1 MSFTQQELADPELSG
16 SEPDAEDAATAPRTG
31 FFRAAG
37 RSTGRGS
44 VSRGWKFWV
53 GIGICAFF
61 AVVAALAPFLV
72 PNPNQSSPVGLQP
85 PSAEHW
91 FGTTNIGQDVFGQVV
106 AGTTG
111 SVVIGVVAGAI
122 TVILSML
129 FGVGGA
135 FLGGFWDNAASLVSN
150 VFLVIPGLPLLIII
164 TDYVESRDI
173 VVIAVVIAL
182 VSWAGAARVLRA
194 QTLSVRS
201 RDYVDAARVASESN
215 WRIMLREI
223 LPNLM
228 PIIAS
233 QFVFGALGAILAE
246 AGLSFLGLGAPGG
259 KSWGSI
265 LFFAQNAQAIT
276 LGAWWWFVP
285 PGLCIAIL
293 GAALGLI
300 NFSIDERINPR
311 LRTAAIAG
319 RARKKAGGAG
329 RKGAIA

>member
-1 MSFTQQELADPELSG
+1 MTSIEQELAEPGESK
-16 SEPDAEDAATAPRTG
+16 SEPDLV
-31 FFRAAG
+31 G
-37 RSTGRGS
+37 RKQRFAFL
-44 VSRGWKFWV
+44 RNNDWKFWV
-53 GIGICAFF
+53 GIIICAIF
-61 AVVAALAPFLV
+61 AIVALIGPVIF
-72 PNPNQSSPVGLQP
+72 PNPNQTSSIGLQS
-85 PSAEHW
+85 PSLDHL

-106 AGTTG
+106 AGTQG
-111 SVVIGVVAGAI
+111 SVFIGVIAGAL
-122 TVILSML
+122 TVVLSMI

-135 FLGGFWDNAASLVSN
+135 FLGGRWDEGSSLISN
-150 VFLVIPGLPLLIII
+150 IFLVIPGLPLLIIV
-164 TDYVESRDI
+164 TDYVGSRDI
-173 VVIAVVIAL
+173 VTIAVVIAL

-201 RDYVDAARVASESN
+201 RDYVDAARVASESTP
-215 WRIMLREI
+215 RIMTREI

-285 PGLCIAIL
+285 PGLCIAVL

-311 LRTAAIAG
+311 LRTLAAFK
-319 RARKKAGGAG
+319 RAKRDQRRAERRA
-329 RKGAIA
+329 A

>member
-37 RSTGRGS
+37 RATGRRGA
-44 VSRGWKFWV
+44 SRGWKFWV

-61 AVVAALAPFLV
+61 ALVAILAPFLV

-91 FGTTNIGQDVFGQVV
+91 FGTTNIGQDVFAQVV

-111 SVVIGVVAGAI
+111 SVMIGVVAGAI
-122 TVILSML
+122 TVVLSML

-150 VFLVIPGLPLLIII
+150 VFLVIPGLPLLIIV

-311 LRTAAIAG
+311 LRTAAIARRSRRG
-319 RARKKAGGAG
+319 
-329 RKGAIA
+329 KGAVA

>member
-1 MSFTQQELADPELSG
+1 MSISQEEELAEPELSK
-16 SEPDAEDAATAPRTG
+16 SVPMTSAR
-31 FFRAAG
+31 
-37 RSTGRGS
+37 RSPLRD
-44 VSRGWKFWV
+44 RGWKFWV
-53 GIGICAFF
+53 GISICALFLL
-61 AVVAALAPFLV
+61 VAIFGPLIA
-72 PNPNQSSPVGLQP
+72 PNPNQTSEVGLLA
-85 PSAEHW
+85 PSASHLL
-91 FGTTNIGQDVFGQVV
+91 GTTSIGQDVLTQVI
-106 AGTTG
+106 AGTSG
-111 SVVIGVVAGAI
+111 SVFIGVVAGII
-122 TVILSML
+122 TVVLSMI

-135 FLGGFWDNAASLVSN
+135 YLGGKWDEASSLVSN

-164 TDYVESRDI
+164 TDYLQSRAI

-201 RDYVDAARVASESN
+201 RDFVDAARVASESN

-223 LPNLM
+223 LPNLL

-246 AGLSFLGLGAPGG
+246 AGLSFLGLGAPDG

-265 LFFAQNAQAIT
+265 LYFAENAQAIT

-293 GAALGLI
+293 GAALALI

-311 LRTAAIAG
+311 LRTLALARRSAKAMRKAAI
-319 RARKKAGGAG
+319 R
-329 RKGAIA
+329 

>member
-16 SEPDAEDAATAPRTG
+16 SEPDRADDGAPRTG

-37 RSTGRGS
+37 RSTGRS
-44 VSRGWKFWV
+44 RTSRGWKFWV
-53 GIGICAFF
+53 GIGVCAFF
-61 AVVAALAPFLV
+61 ALLAIVAPFLV

-85 PSAEHW
+85 PSLDHL
-91 FGTTNIGQDVFGQVV
+91 FGTTNIGQDVLGQVI

-122 TVILSML
+122 TVVLSMI

-135 FLGGFWDNAASLVSN
+135 FLGGFWDNASSLVSN
-150 VFLVIPGLPLLIII
+150 VFLVIPGLPLLIIV

-173 VVIAVVIAL
+173 IVISVVIAL

-228 PIIAS
+228 PIIAA

-311 LRTAAIAG
+311 LRTAAIVKH
-319 RARKKAGGAG
+319 ARKA
-329 RKGAIA
+329 KGANR

>member
-1 MSFTQQELADPELSG
+1 ML
-16 SEPDAEDAATAPRTG
+16 
-31 FFRAAG
+31 G
-37 RSTGRGS
+37 RRGS
-44 VSRGWKFWV
+44 WKLRV
-53 GIGICAFF
+53 GLTICAVF
-61 AVVAALAPFLV
+61 AVVAVLAPFLV
-72 PNPNQSSPVGLQP
+72 HHPNRSGPDGLQP
-85 PSAEHW
+85 PSLHHL
-91 FGTTNIGQDVFGQVV
+91 FGTTDIGQDVFKQVL

-111 SVVIGVVAGAI
+111 SVTIGVVAGAL
-122 TVILSML
+122 TVALSML

-135 FLGGFWDNAASLVSN
+135 FLGGLWDDAGSLLSN
-150 VFLVIPGLPLLIII
+150 VFLVLPGLPLLIIV
-164 TDYVESRDI
+164 TDYVDSRS
-173 VVIAVVIAL
+173 VLVIAL
-182 VSWAGAARVLRA
+182 VIAIVSWAGAARVLRS

-201 RDYVDAARVASESN
+201 RDYVDAARVAGESR
-215 WRIMLREI
+215 WRLMLREI

-246 AGLSFLGLGAPGG
+246 AGLSFLGLGAANGA
-259 KSWGSI
+259 SWGSI

-311 LRTAAIAG
+311 LRAAAQAP
-319 RARKKAGGAG
+319 RRGGK
-329 RKGAIA
+329 R

>member
-1 MSFTQQELADPELSG
+1 MTFSEQELSTPEVARTEG
-16 SEPDAEDAATAPRTG
+16 DDDERRPRWNVLRNASWKLWTG
-31 FFRAAG
+31 L
-37 RSTGRGS
+37 
-44 VSRGWKFWV
+44 
-53 GIGICAFF
+53 GICAFF
-61 AVVAALAPFLV
+61 VLIACIAPIIA
-72 PNPNQSSPVGLQP
+72 PNPNQTSSAGLQS
-85 PSAEHW
+85 PSWDHL
-91 FGTTNIGQDVFGQVV
+91 FGTTNIGQDVLAQVL

-111 SVVIGVVAGAI
+111 SVGIGFIAGAI

-129 FGVGGA
+129 FGVGGG
-135 FLGGFWDNAASLVSN
+135 FLGGKWDEAASLISN
-150 VFLVIPGLPLLIII
+150 VFLVIPGLPLLIIV
-164 TDYVESRDI
+164 TDYVESRSI
-173 VVIAVVIAL
+173 LVISIVIAI

-201 RDYVDAARVASESN
+201 RDYVDAARVASEST

-265 LFFAQNAQAIT
+265 LFFAQNAQAIS

-311 LRTAAIAG
+311 LRTLAVVK
-319 RARKKAGGAG
+319 RAKRDASRKAT
-329 RKGAIA
+329 R

>member
-1 MSFTQQELADPELSG
+1 MSFSQQELADPGLSH
-16 SEPDAEDAATAPRTG
+16 ETPDAAGLSDGPARRLPR
-31 FFRAAG
+31 FFR
-37 RSTGRGS
+37 RGS
-44 VSRGWKFWV
+44 WKLWT
-53 GIGICAFF
+53 GLAICAFF
-61 AVVAALAPFLV
+61 CVIAIIAPFTV
-72 PNPNQSSPVGLQP
+72 HTPNETSSIGLQP
-85 PSAEHW
+85 PSLQHLL
-91 FGTTNIGQDVFGQVV
+91 GTTNIGQDVLSQVLS
-106 AGTTG
+106 GTSG
-111 SVVIGVVAGAI
+111 SVFIGVVAGAL
-122 TVILSML
+122 TVVLSMI

-135 FLGGFWDNAASLVSN
+135 FLGGKWDDLSSLVSN
-150 VFLVIPGLPLLIII
+150 VFLVIPGLPLLIIV
-164 TDYVESRDI
+164 TDYLQSQSI
-173 VVIAVVIAL
+173 LIIAVVIAI
-182 VSWAGAARVLRA
+182 VSWAGAARVLRS

-201 RDYVDAARVASESN
+201 RDYVDAARVASEST

-259 KSWGSI
+259 RSWGSI
-265 LFFAQNAQAIT
+265 LFFAQNAQAIS

-311 LRTAAIAG
+311 LRTFAVVRRSPKSQIRKAS
-319 RARKKAGGAG
+319 AR
-329 RKGAIA
+329 

>member
-1 MSFTQQELADPELSG
+1 MTFSQQELAEPESSH
-16 SEPDAEDAATAPRTG
+16 SEPEADESTRSRWALFRDASWKLWTG
-31 FFRAAG
+31 L
-37 RSTGRGS
+37 
-44 VSRGWKFWV
+44 
-53 GIGICAFF
+53 GICAFF
-61 AVVAALAPFLV
+61 IIVAIIAPVVA
-72 PNPNQSSPVGLQP
+72 PNPNKTSMIGLQP
-85 PSAEHW
+85 PSFEHL
-91 FGTTNIGQDVFGQVV
+91 FGTTNIGQDVLLQVI

-111 SVVIGVVAGAI
+111 SVVIGVVAGAL
-122 TVILSML
+122 TVALSML

-135 FLGGFWDNAASLVSN
+135 FLGGKWDEGSSLLSN
-150 VFLVIPGLPLLIII
+150 VFLVIPGLPLLIIV

-173 VVIAVVIAL
+173 LVIAVVIAI

-194 QTLSVRS
+194 QTLSVRA
-201 RDYVDAARVASESN
+201 RDYVDAARVASEST

-285 PGLCIAIL
+285 PGLCIAIV

-311 LRTAAIAG
+311 LRTLAIVG
-319 RARKKAGGAG
+319 RNARKVKREAA
-329 RKGAIA
+329 A

>member
-1 MSFTQQELADPELSG
+1 
-16 SEPDAEDAATAPRTG
+16 
-31 FFRAAG
+31 
-37 RSTGRGS
+37 
-44 VSRGWKFWV
+44 
-53 GIGICAFF
+53 
-61 AVVAALAPFLV
+61 
-72 PNPNQSSPVGLQP
+72 
-85 PSAEHW
+85 
-91 FGTTNIGQDVFGQVV
+91 
-106 AGTTG
+106 
-111 SVVIGVVAGAI
+111 
-122 TVILSML
+122 
-129 FGVGGA
+129 
-135 FLGGFWDNAASLVSN
+135 
-150 VFLVIPGLPLLIII
+150 VFLVIPGLPLLIIV
-164 TDYVESRDI
+164 TDYVQSRSI
-173 VVIAVVIAL
+173 VVIAIVVAI

-201 RDYVDAARVASESN
+201 RDYVDAARVASEST

-285 PGLCIAIL
+285 PGLCIAVL

-311 LRTAAIAG
+311 LRTLAVVK
-319 RARKKAGGAG
+319 RAKRNATREAT
-329 RKGAIA
+329 R

>member
-1 MSFTQQELADPELSG
+1 MTFSQQELAEPDLSK
-16 SEPDAEDAATAPRTG
+16 SEPDLADEN
-31 FFRAAG
+31 G
-37 RSTGRGS
+37 RRRIVKRGS
-44 VSRGWKFWV
+44 WKFWV
-53 GIGICAFF
+53 GIAICALF
-61 AVVAALAPFLV
+61 AIIAALGPVLA
-72 PNPNQSSPVGLQP
+72 PNPNQTNSDGLQG
-85 PSAEHW
+85 PSLQHLL
-91 FGTTNIGQDVFGQVV
+91 GTTNIGQDVLTQVI

-111 SVVIGVVAGAI
+111 SVIIGVVAGAL
-122 TVILSML
+122 TVVLSMI

-135 FLGGFWDNAASLVSN
+135 FLGGKWDEASSLLSN
-150 VFLVIPGLPLLIII
+150 IFLVIPGLPLLIIV
-164 TDYVESRDI
+164 TDYVQSRDI
-173 VVIAVVIAL
+173 LVIAVVISL

-201 RDYVDAARVASESN
+201 RDYVDAARVASEST
-215 WRIMLREI
+215 WRIILREI

-259 KSWGSI
+259 RSWGSI
-265 LFFAQNAQAIT
+265 LFFAQNAQAIS

-285 PGLCIAIL
+285 PGLCIAVL

-311 LRTAAIAG
+311 LRTLAVL
-319 RARKKAGGAG
+319 RPKAKRGG
-329 RKGAIA
+329 K

>member
-1 MSFTQQELADPELSG
+1 MSISQEEELAEPEVSG
-16 SEPDAEDAATAPRTG
+16 SVPSAGPKRKL
-31 FFRAAG
+31 FRD
-37 RSTGRGS
+37 
-44 VSRGWKFWV
+44 RGWKFWV
-53 GIGICAFF
+53 GISICALFLL
-61 AVVAALAPFLV
+61 VAIFGNLIA
-72 PNPNQSSPVGLQP
+72 PNPNQTSEIGLQP
-85 PSAEHW
+85 PSGDHLL
-91 FGTTNIGQDVFGQVV
+91 GTTSIGQDVLTQVI

-111 SVVIGVVAGAI
+111 SVFIGVIAGVI
-122 TVILSML
+122 TVVLSMI

-135 FLGGFWDNAASLVSN
+135 YLGGKWDEASSLISN

-164 TDYVESRDI
+164 TDYLQSRAI
-173 VVIAVVIAL
+173 VVIAIVIAL

-201 RDYVDAARVASESN
+201 RDFVDAARVASESN

-223 LPNLM
+223 LPNLL

-246 AGLSFLGLGAPGG
+246 AGLSFLGLGAPDG

-265 LFFAQNAQAIT
+265 LYFAENAQAIT

-293 GAALGLI
+293 GAALALI

-311 LRTAAIAG
+311 LRTLALARNNAKALRKAA
-319 RARKKAGGAG
+319 RR
-329 RKGAIA
+329 

>member
-16 SEPDAEDAATAPRTG
+16 SEPDADDAAAARTG
-31 FFRAAG
+31 FLRAAG
-37 RSTGRGS
+37 RSRRADRRHT
-44 VSRGWKFWV
+44 SRGWKFWV
-53 GIGICAFF
+53 GIAICVFF
-61 AVVAALAPFLV
+61 ALVALTAPLLV

-85 PSAEHW
+85 PSPEHW
-91 FGTTNIGQDVFGQVV
+91 FGTTNIGQDVFAQVY

-122 TVILSML
+122 TVVLSML
-129 FGVGGA
+129 FGIGGA
-135 FLGGFWDNAASLVSN
+135 FLGGFWDNLSSLISN
-150 VFLVIPGLPLLIII
+150 VFLVIPGLPLLIIV

-311 LRTAAIAG
+311 LRTAAIAK
-319 RARKKAGGAG
+319 RSRTAP
-329 RKGAIA
+329 KGAAA

>member
-1 MSFTQQELADPELSG
+1 MFFR
-16 SEPDAEDAATAPRTG
+16 DASWKLWTGLIICG
-31 FFRAAG
+31 FFVVIAA
-37 RSTGRGS
+37 
-44 VSRGWKFWV
+44 
-53 GIGICAFF
+53 IAPL
-61 AVVAALAPFLV
+61 VA
-72 PNPNQSSPVGLQP
+72 PNPNQTSSVGLQP
-85 PSAEHW
+85 PSLSHI
-91 FGTTNIGQDVFGQVV
+91 FGTTNIGQDVLQQVL

-111 SVVIGVVAGAI
+111 SIVIGVVAGAL
-122 TVILSML
+122 TVVLSML

-135 FLGGFWDNAASLVSN
+135 FLGGKWDEGSSLISN
-150 VFLVIPGLPLLIII
+150 VFLVIPGLPLLIIV
-164 TDYVESRDI
+164 TDYVESRSI
-173 VVIAVVIAL
+173 LVIAVVIAI
-182 VSWAGAARVLRA
+182 VSWAGAARVLRS

-201 RDYVDAARVASESN
+201 RDYVDAARVASESA

-285 PGLCIAIL
+285 PGLCIAIV

-311 LRTAAIAG
+311 LRTLAVIKRAKRRERKAA
-319 RARKKAGGAG
+319 K
-329 RKGAIA
+329 

>member
-1 MSFTQQELADPELSG
+1 MTFSEQDLVVPDLVEAETAD
-16 SEPDAEDAATAPRTG
+16 
-31 FFRAAG
+31 
-37 RSTGRGS
+37 TGRRPRWAVLRNAS
-44 VSRGWKFWV
+44 WKLWT
-53 GIGICAFF
+53 GLAICAFF
-61 AVVAALAPFLV
+61 VVIAAIGPFV
-72 PNPNQSSPVGLQP
+72 APNPNQTSPIGLEP
-85 PSAEHW
+85 PSPAHW
-91 FGTTNIGQDVFGQVV
+91 FGTTNIGQDVLTQVV

-111 SVVIGVVAGAI
+111 SVAIGFIAGAI

-129 FGVGGA
+129 FGVGGG
-135 FLGGFWDNAASLVSN
+135 FLGGKWDEASSLISN
-150 VFLVIPGLPLLIII
+150 VFLVIPGLPLLIIV
-164 TDYVESRDI
+164 TDYVQSRSI
-173 VVIAVVIAL
+173 VVIAIVIAI

-201 RDYVDAARVASESN
+201 RDYVDAARVASEST

-285 PGLCIAIL
+285 PGLCIAVL

-311 LRTAAIAG
+311 LRTLAVVK
-319 RARKKAGGAG
+319 RAKRNATREAT
-329 RKGAIA
+329 R

>member
-1 MSFTQQELADPELSG
+1 MNG
-16 SEPDAEDAATAPRTG
+16 
-31 FFRAAG
+31 
-37 RSTGRGS
+37 
-44 VSRGWKFWV
+44 GWKLRV
-53 GIGICAFF
+53 GLGVCVVF
-61 AVVAALAPFLV
+61 ALVAVLGPILV
-72 PNPNQSSPVGLQP
+72 PDPNRTSPDGLLP
-85 PSAEHW
+85 PSAAHL

-111 SVVIGVVAGAI
+111 SVVIGAVAGAL
-122 TVILSML
+122 TVVLSML
-129 FGVGGA
+129 FGIGGA
-135 FLGGFWDNAASLVSN
+135 FLGGRWDELSSLVSN
-150 VFLVIPGLPLLIII
+150 VFLVIPGLPLLIIV

-173 VVIAVVIAL
+173 LVIAVVIAL

-201 RDYVDAARVASESN
+201 RDYVDAARVAGEST
-215 WRIMLREI
+215 WRLMLREI

-233 QFVFGALGAILAE
+233 QFVFGALGAVLAE

-265 LFFAQNAQAIT
+265 LFFAQNAQAIS
-276 LGAWWWFVP
+276 LGAWWWFGP
-285 PGLCIAIL
+285 PGLCIAVL

-311 LRTAAIAG
+311 LRKVAV
-319 RARKKAGGAG
+319 R
-329 RKGAIA
+329 

>member
-1 MSFTQQELADPELSG
+1 MSFTQQELAAPELSD
-16 SEPDAEDAATAPRTG
+16 SEPDLADGAARRGG
-31 FFRAAG
+31 FFRASAT
-37 RSTGRGS
+37 RT
-44 VSRGWKFWV
+44 SRGWKFWA
-53 GIGICAFF
+53 GISVCAFF
-61 AVVAALAPFLV
+61 ALLTIAAPFLV
-72 PNPNQSSPVGLQP
+72 PNPNQSSPAGLQP
-85 PSAEHW
+85 PSGEHL
-91 FGTTNIGQDVFGQVV
+91 FGTTSIGQDVLGQVI

-122 TVILSML
+122 TVLLSMI

-135 FLGGFWDNAASLVSN
+135 FLGGVWDNVSSLVSN
-150 VFLVIPGLPLLIII
+150 VFLVIPGLPLLIIV
-164 TDYVESRDI
+164 TDYVESRDVI
-173 VVIAVVIAL
+173 VISVVIAL

-215 WRIMLREI
+215 WRIVLREI

-265 LFFAQNAQAIT
+265 LFFAQNGQAIS

-300 NFSIDERINPR
+300 NFSIDEQINPR
-311 LRTAAIAG
+311 LRTAAIVKH
-319 RARKKAGGAG
+319 ARKL
-329 RKGAIA
+329 KGAH

>member
-16 SEPDAEDAATAPRTG
+16 SEPDADDAAAARTG
-31 FFRAAG
+31 FLRAAG
-37 RSTGRGS
+37 RSRRADRRRT
-44 VSRGWKFWV
+44 SRGWKFWV
-53 GIGICAFF
+53 GIAICVFF
-61 AVVAALAPFLV
+61 ALVALTAPLLV
-72 PNPNQSSPVGLQP
+72 PNPNQSSLVGLQP

-91 FGTTNIGQDVFGQVV
+91 FGTTNIGQDVFAQVY

-122 TVILSML
+122 TVVLSML
-129 FGVGGA
+129 FGIGGA
-135 FLGGFWDNAASLVSN
+135 FLGGFWDNLSSLISN
-150 VFLVIPGLPLLIII
+150 VFLVIPGLPLLIIV

-311 LRTAAIAG
+311 LRTAAIAK
-319 RARKKAGGAG
+319 RSRTAP
-329 RKGAIA
+329 KGAAA

>member
-1 MSFTQQELADPELSG
+1 MSISQEEELAEPELSKSSPVASG
-16 SEPDAEDAATAPRTG
+16 TH
-31 FFRAAG
+31 RASL
-37 RSTGRGS
+37 RD
-44 VSRGWKFWV
+44 RGWKFWV
-53 GIGICAFF
+53 GISICALFL
-61 AVVAALAPFLV
+61 VVAIFGPLIA
-72 PNPNQSSPVGLQP
+72 PNPNQTSEIGMEP
-85 PSAEHW
+85 PSLAHLL
-91 FGTTNIGQDVFGQVV
+91 GTTSIGQDVLTQVI
-106 AGTTG
+106 AGTSG
-111 SVVIGVVAGAI
+111 SVFIGVIAGII
-122 TVILSML
+122 TVVLSMI

-135 FLGGFWDNAASLVSN
+135 YLGGKWDELSSLISN

-164 TDYVESRDI
+164 TDYLQSRAI

-201 RDYVDAARVASESN
+201 RDFVDAARVASESN
-215 WRIMLREI
+215 LRIMLREI
-223 LPNLM
+223 LPNLL

-246 AGLSFLGLGAPGG
+246 AGLSFLGLGAPDG

-265 LFFAQNAQAIT
+265 LYFAENAQAIT

-293 GAALGLI
+293 GAALALI

-311 LRTAAIAG
+311 LRTLALARRNT
-319 RARKKAGGAG
+319 RALRKAGL
-329 RKGAIA
+329 R

>member
-1 MSFTQQELADPELSG
+1 MAIPTNDLTDPQL
-16 SEPDAEDAATAPRTG
+16 ATAEPEPGEDLSPRSIV
-31 FFRAAG
+31 R
-37 RSTGRGS
+37 RGS
-44 VSRGWKFWV
+44 WKFWA
-53 GIGICAFF
+53 GGAICAMF
-61 AVVAALAPFLV
+61 AIIAVLGPILVPHPNQAGRQTLAP
-72 PNPNQSSPVGLQP
+72 PSSAHLL
-85 PSAEHW
+85 
-91 FGTTNIGQDVFGQVV
+91 GTTNIGQDVFGQLI

-111 SVVIGVVAGAI
+111 SVLIGVVAGAL
-122 TVILSML
+122 TVVLSMI

-135 FLGGFWDNAASLVSN
+135 FLGGKWDEAASLVSN
-150 VFLVIPGLPLLIII
+150 VFLVIPGLPLLIIV
-164 TDYVESRDI
+164 TDYLRSRSI
-173 VVIAVVIAL
+173 LVIAVIIAV

-201 RDYVDAARVASESN
+201 RDYVDAARVAGEST
-215 WRIMLREI
+215 WRIILREI

-246 AGLSFLGLGAPGG
+246 AGLSFLGLGAPDG

-265 LFFAQNAQAIT
+265 LFFAENAQAIS

-311 LRTAAIAG
+311 LRAVAAR
-319 RARKKAGGAG
+319 RAK
-329 RKGAIA
+329 KGAK

>member
-1 MSFTQQELADPELSG
+1 MSISQEEELAEPELSKSSPVAVG
-16 SEPDAEDAATAPRTG
+16 AR
-31 FFRAAG
+31 RASL
-37 RSTGRGS
+37 RD
-44 VSRGWKFWV
+44 RGWKFWV
-53 GIGICAFF
+53 GISICALFLL
-61 AVVAALAPFLV
+61 VAIFGPLIAS
-72 PNPNQSSPVGLQP
+72 NPNQTSEIGMEP
-85 PSAEHW
+85 PSLAHLL
-91 FGTTNIGQDVFGQVV
+91 GTTSIGQDVLTQVI
-106 AGTTG
+106 AGTSG
-111 SVVIGVVAGAI
+111 SVFIGVIAGII
-122 TVILSML
+122 TVVLSMI

-135 FLGGFWDNAASLVSN
+135 YLGGKWDELSSLISN

-164 TDYVESRDI
+164 TDYLQSRAI

-201 RDYVDAARVASESN
+201 RDFVDAARVASESN
-215 WRIMLREI
+215 LRIMLREI
-223 LPNLM
+223 LPNLL

-246 AGLSFLGLGAPGG
+246 AGLSFLGLGAPDG

-265 LFFAQNAQAIT
+265 LYFAENAQAIT

-293 GAALGLI
+293 GAALALI

-311 LRTAAIAG
+311 LRTLALARRNTRAI
-319 RARKKAGGAG
+319 RKAGT
-329 RKGAIA
+329 R

>member
-1 MSFTQQELADPELSG
+1 MSFSQQELSTPEVARNEADDE
-16 SEPDAEDAATAPRTG
+16 ERRPRWDVLRNASWMLWTG
-31 FFRAAG
+31 L
-37 RSTGRGS
+37 
-44 VSRGWKFWV
+44 
-53 GIGICAFF
+53 GICAFF
-61 AVVAALAPFLV
+61 VILAFIAPV
-72 PNPNQSSPVGLQP
+72 IAPNPNQTSPIGLQP
-85 PSAEHW
+85 PSLAHPL
-91 FGTTNIGQDVFGQVV
+91 GTTNIGQDVLSQVI

-111 SVVIGVVAGAI
+111 SVAIGFIAGAI
-122 TVILSML
+122 TVILSLL
-129 FGVGGA
+129 FGVGGG
-135 FLGGFWDNAASLVSN
+135 FLGGKWDEGSSLLSN
-150 VFLVIPGLPLLIII
+150 VFLVIPGLPLLIIV
-164 TDYVESRDI
+164 TDYVQSRSI
-173 VVIAVVIAL
+173 IVIAFVIAI
-182 VSWAGAARVLRA
+182 VSWPGAARVLRA

-201 RDYVDAARVASESN
+201 RDYVDAARVASEST

-300 NFSIDERINPR
+300 NFSIDERINPH
-311 LRTAAIAG
+311 LRTLAVAK
-319 RARKKAGGAG
+319 RAKRDARRKAE
-329 RKGAIA
+329 R

>member
-16 SEPDAEDAATAPRTG
+16 SEPDADEAGGAPRTG

-37 RSTGRGS
+37 RATGRRRTP
-44 VSRGWKFWV
+44 RGWKFWV
-53 GIGICAFF
+53 GIAICAFF
-61 AVVAALAPFLV
+61 GLLAILAPFLV

-111 SVVIGVVAGAI
+111 SVVIGVLAGAI
-122 TVILSML
+122 TVILSMF

-135 FLGGFWDNAASLVSN
+135 FLGGFWDNASSLVSN

-311 LRTAAIAG
+311 LRTAATAK
-319 RARKKAGGAG
+319 RARAAAT
-329 RKGAIA
+329 RSKGAVA

>member
-1 MSFTQQELADPELSG
+1 MSFTQQELADPDLSG
-16 SEPDAEDAATAPRTG
+16 SEPDAGPPRTG
-31 FFRAAG
+31 FFRA
-37 RSTGRGS
+37 TGRATGRRRT
-44 VSRGWKFWV
+44 SRGWKFWV
-53 GIGICAFF
+53 GLAVCVFF
-61 AVVAALAPFLV
+61 AVVAIVAPFLV
-72 PNPNQSSPVGLQP
+72 PNPNQSSPAGLQP
-85 PSAEHW
+85 PSAAHW

-106 AGTTG
+106 AGTSG

-122 TVILSML
+122 TVVLSMI

-135 FLGGFWDNAASLVSN
+135 FLGGFWDNASSLVSN
-150 VFLVIPGLPLLIII
+150 VFLVIPGLPLLIIV

-311 LRTAAIAG
+311 LRTAAIAK
-319 RARKKAGGAG
+319 RSRSS
-329 RKGAIA
+329 RPKGAAA

>member
-1 MSFTQQELADPELSG
+1 MTFSQQELAEPELSK
-16 SEPDAEDAATAPRTG
+16 SEPDIDEEVTRRRV
-31 FFRAAG
+31 FRGA
-37 RSTGRGS
+37 S
-44 VSRGWKFWV
+44 WKFWV
-53 GIGICAFF
+53 GISICALF
-61 AVVAALAPFLV
+61 AIVAIIAPWV
-72 PNPNQSSPVGLQP
+72 APNPNLTSSAGLLP
-85 PSAEHW
+85 PSGAHLL
-91 FGTTNIGQDVFGQVV
+91 GTTNIGQDVLTQVI
-106 AGTTG
+106 AGTNG
-111 SVVIGVVAGAI
+111 SVIIGVVAGAI
-122 TVILSML
+122 TVVLSMF

-135 FLGGFWDNAASLVSN
+135 FLGGKWDEASSLLSN
-150 VFLVIPGLPLLIII
+150 VFLVIPGLPLLIIV
-164 TDYVESRDI
+164 TDYLQSRDI
-173 VVIAVVIAL
+173 IVIAVVISL

-201 RDYVDAARVASESN
+201 RDYVDAARVASEST

-265 LFFAQNAQAIT
+265 LFFAQNAQAIS

-311 LRTAAIAG
+311 LRTLATLK
-319 RARKKAGGAG
+319 RSRKAGGT
-329 RKGAIA
+329 R

>member
-1 MSFTQQELADPELSG
+1 MAFSQQELADPDVLPASPVPG
-16 SEPDAEDAATAPRTG
+16 RRTRWA
-31 FFRAAG
+31 FFRNA
-37 RSTGRGS
+37 SWKLWTGLA
-44 VSRGWKFWV
+44 
-53 GIGICAFF
+53 ICAFF
-61 AVVAALAPFLV
+61 VVIAAVAPLIA
-72 PNPNQSSPVGLQP
+72 PNPNQTSSIGLQP
-85 PSAEHW
+85 PSINHV
-91 FGTTNIGQDVFGQVV
+91 FGTTNIGQDVLQQVLG
-106 AGTTG
+106 GTTG
-111 SVVIGVVAGAI
+111 SIVIGVVAGAL
-122 TVILSML
+122 TVVLSML

-135 FLGGFWDNAASLVSN
+135 FLGGKWDEASSLISN
-150 VFLVIPGLPLLIII
+150 VFLVIPGLPLLIIV
-164 TDYVESRDI
+164 TDYVQSRSI
-173 VVIAVVIAL
+173 LVIAVVIAI

-201 RDYVDAARVASESN
+201 RDYVDAARVASEST

-246 AGLSFLGLGAPGG
+246 AGLSFLGLGAAGG

-285 PGLCIAIL
+285 PGLCIAIV

-311 LRTAAIAG
+311 LRTLAVIK
-319 RARKKAGGAG
+319 RSRRHG
-329 RKGAIA
+329 RKATK

>member
-1 MSFTQQELADPELSG
+1 MSISQEEELAEPAVSG
-16 SEPDAEDAATAPRTG
+16 AVPS
-31 FFRAAG
+31 AG
-37 RSTGRGS
+37 PKRRLLRD
-44 VSRGWKFWV
+44 RGWKFWV
-53 GIGICAFF
+53 GISICALFLL
-61 AVVAALAPFLV
+61 VAIFGNLIA
-72 PNPNQSSPVGLQP
+72 PNPNQTSEIGLQP
-85 PSAEHW
+85 PSGSH
-91 FGTTNIGQDVFGQVV
+91 FLGTTSIGQDVLTQVI
-106 AGTTG
+106 AGTSG
-111 SVVIGVVAGAI
+111 SVFIGVIAGVI
-122 TVILSML
+122 TVVLSMI

-135 FLGGFWDNAASLVSN
+135 YLGGKWDEASSLISN

-164 TDYVESRDI
+164 TDYLQSRAI
-173 VVIAVVIAL
+173 VVIAIVIAL

-201 RDYVDAARVASESN
+201 RDFVDAARVASESN

-223 LPNLM
+223 LPNLL

-246 AGLSFLGLGAPGG
+246 AGLSFLGLGAPDG

-265 LFFAQNAQAIT
+265 LYFAENAQAIT

-293 GAALGLI
+293 GAALALI

-311 LRTAAIAG
+311 LRTLALARNNAKALRKAA
-319 RARKKAGGAG
+319 RR
-329 RKGAIA
+329 

>member
-1 MSFTQQELADPELSG
+1 MSISQEEELAEPELSK
-16 SEPDAEDAATAPRTG
+16 SSPV
-31 FFRAAG
+31 
-37 RSTGRGS
+37 STPKRRLLRD
-44 VSRGWKFWV
+44 RGWKFWV
-53 GIGICAFF
+53 GISICALFLL
-61 AVVAALAPFLV
+61 VAIFGPLIA
-72 PNPNQSSPVGLQP
+72 PNPNQTSEIGMEA
-85 PSAEHW
+85 PSAAHLL
-91 FGTTNIGQDVFGQVV
+91 GTTSIGQDVLTQVI
-106 AGTTG
+106 AGTSG
-111 SVVIGVVAGAI
+111 SVFIGVLAGII
-122 TVILSML
+122 TVVLSMI

-135 FLGGFWDNAASLVSN
+135 YLGGKWDEVSSLISN

-164 TDYVESRDI
+164 TDYLQSRAI

-201 RDYVDAARVASESN
+201 RDFVDAARVASESN
-215 WRIMLREI
+215 LRIMLREI
-223 LPNLM
+223 LPNLL

-246 AGLSFLGLGAPGG
+246 AGLSFLGLGAPDG

-265 LFFAQNAQAIT
+265 LYFAENAQAIT

-293 GAALGLI
+293 GAALALI

-311 LRTAAIAG
+311 LRTLALAKRSSKALR
-319 RARKKAGGAG
+319 RANVANKAVS
-329 RKGAIA
+329 R

>member
-1 MSFTQQELADPELSG
+1 MS
-16 SEPDAEDAATAPRTG
+16 
-31 FFRAAG
+31 AG
-37 RSTGRGS
+37 
-44 VSRGWKFWV
+44 VSRGSWKFWV
-53 GIGICAFF
+53 GMSVCVFF
-61 AVVAALAPFLV
+61 AVLAVLGPVLA
-72 PNPNQSSPVGLQP
+72 PNPNQTSSAGLQT
-85 PSAEHW
+85 PSASHL
-91 FGTTNIGQDVFGQVV
+91 FGTTNIGQDVLLQVI

-111 SVVIGVVAGAI
+111 SVVIGVVAGAL
-122 TVILSML
+122 TVVLSML
-129 FGVGGA
+129 FGIGGA
-135 FLGGFWDNAASLVSN
+135 YLGGKWDELSSLVSN
-150 VFLVIPGLPLLIII
+150 VFLVIPGLPLLIIV

-173 VVIAVVIAL
+173 VVISIVIAV

-201 RDYVDAARVASESN
+201 RDYVDAARVAGEST
-215 WRIMLREI
+215 WRIILREI

-228 PIIAS
+228 PIIAA

-265 LFFAQNAQAIT
+265 LFFAQNAQAIS

-285 PGLCIAIL
+285 PGLCIAVL

-311 LRTAAIAG
+311 LRQQPIAAR
-319 RARKKAGGAG
+319 RAKR
-329 RKGAIA
+329 

>member
-16 SEPDAEDAATAPRTG
+16 SEPDADDDTAAARTG
-31 FFRAAG
+31 FLRAAG
-37 RSTGRGS
+37 RARRGDRRRT
-44 VSRGWKFWV
+44 SRGWKFWV
-53 GIGICAFF
+53 GIAICAFF
-61 AVVAALAPFLV
+61 ALVALTAPFLV

-85 PSAEHW
+85 PSAGHW
-91 FGTTNIGQDVFGQVV
+91 FGTTNIGQDVFAQVY

-122 TVILSML
+122 TVVLSML
-129 FGVGGA
+129 FGIGGA
-135 FLGGFWDNAASLVSN
+135 FLGGFWDNLSSLISN
-150 VFLVIPGLPLLIII
+150 VFLVIPGLPLLIIV

-173 VVIAVVIAL
+173 VVIAIVIAL

-201 RDYVDAARVASESN
+201 RDYVDAARVASESS

-311 LRTAAIAG
+311 LRTAAIAK
-319 RARKKAGGAG
+319 RSRSRSTAP
-329 RKGAIA
+329 KGAAA

>member
-16 SEPDAEDAATAPRTG
+16 SEPDLADDGPPRTG
-31 FFRAAG
+31 FFRASGRASG
-37 RSTGRGS
+37 RRST
-44 VSRGWKFWV
+44 SRGWKFWV

-61 AVVAALAPFLV
+61 AVLAVIAPFLV

-91 FGTTNIGQDVFGQVV
+91 FGTTNIGQDVLGQVI

-122 TVILSML
+122 TVLLSMI
-129 FGVGGA
+129 FGIGGA
-135 FLGGFWDNAASLVSN
+135 FLGGIWDNLSSLVSN
-150 VFLVIPGLPLLIII
+150 VFLVIPGLPLLIIV

-173 VVIAVVIAL
+173 IVISVVIAL

-311 LRTAAIAG
+311 LRTAAIVKH
-319 RARKKAGGAG
+319 AR
-329 RKGAIA
+329 RKGATA